1 MNRTDRQSIGE
12 RNSKYKNQKSSNIQY
27 FFSSFFKKI
36 YIQESV
42 WQMRKR
48 KKRREKRIDSDLE
61 ALVEARVGSL
71 EILDDLRVRVFDV
84 ALEMVEARRGEV
96 FEIGDGA

>member
-1 MNRTDRQSIGE
+1 MKETG
-12 RNSKYKNQKSSNIQY
+12 KHKNQKSSNIQN
-27 FFSSFFKKI
+27 FFFNFIIIFF

-71 EILDDLRVRVFDV
+71 EIPDYLRVRVFDV

>member
-1 MNRTDRQSIGE
+1 MKETG
-12 RNSKYKNQKSSNIQY
+12 KHKNQKSSNIQN
-27 FFSSFFKKI
+27 FFFNFI
-36 YIQESV
+36 YLFLYIQESV

>member
-1 MNRTDRQSIGE
+1 
-12 RNSKYKNQKSSNIQY
+12 
-27 FFSSFFKKI
+27 
-36 YIQESV
+36 
-42 WQMRKR
+42 MRKR
-48 KKRREKRIDSDLE
+48 KKRKEERIDSDLE

-71 EILDDLRVRVFDV
+71 EILDDLRVRVFDM

>member
-1 MNRTDRQSIGE
+1 MKETG
-12 RNSKYKNQKSSNIQY
+12 KHKNQKSSNIQN
-27 FFSSFFKKI
+27 FFFNFILFFL

-84 ALEMVEARRGEV
+84 ALEMIEARRGEV

>member
-1 MNRTDRQSIGE
+1 MKETG
-12 RNSKYKNQKSSNIQY
+12 KHKNQKSSNIQN
-27 FFSSFFKKI
+27 FFFNFIIIFF